1 MACFLMALAIG
12 MGAFGHHVLAHS
24 VPPSRI
30 VLFETASRYLMFGG
44 IWLLVLTKPAGP
56 LPQRPIQVILSGVLL
71 FSGALLAYL
80 ALPIKVFMLLV
91 PVGGV
96 TMMAGF
102 VMLGL
107 QTRSKRT

>member
-1 MACFLMALAIG
+1 MALAIG
-12 MGAFGHHVLAHS
+12 MGAFGHHVLANS
-24 VPPSRI
+24 VPASRI

-44 IWLLVLTKPAGP
+44 VWLLVLTKPAGQLP
-56 LPQRPIQVILSGVLL
+56 LRPIQVILAGVLL

-80 ALPIKVFMLLV
+80 AMPIKVFMLLV
-91 PVGGV
+91 PIGGV

-107 QTRSKRT
+107 KARSELT